1 MVVIRLSRGGSKKR
15 PYFNVVVAESS
26 KKRDGRFIERVGF
39 YNPSAREGSETLRLE
54 SERIEYWQSN
64 GAQLSETVNR
74 IVKLNAKGPDGL
86 VAMKKKDEAKAL
98 ARKNKKAADKAT
110 KVEEA
115 VSAEEE
121 AAAPKEEAPKE
132 EAPKEEAAAP
142 KEEAPKEEAAAPKEE
157 APKEEAPKE
166 EAAAP
171 KEEAQ
176 LQKKKPQLQKKK
188 PQLQKKKPQL
198 QKKKLQEELQKR
210 LMINN

>member
-86 VAMKKKDEAKAL
+86 AAMKKKDEAKAL
-98 ARKNKKAADKAT
+98 ARKNKKAADKVA

-115 VSAEEE
+115 VSAE
-121 AAAPKEEAPKE
+121 E

-142 KEEAPKEEAAAPKEE
+142 KEEAPKEADDK
-157 APKEEAPKE
+157 
-166 EAAAP
+166 
-171 KEEAQ
+171 
-176 LQKKKPQLQKKK
+176 
-188 PQLQKKKPQL
+188 
-198 QKKKLQEELQKR
+198 
-210 LMINN
+210 

>member
-121 AAAPKEEAPKE
+121 AAAPKEEAAAPKE

-157 APKEEAPKE
+157 APKEEAAAPKE

-171 KEEAQ
+171 KEEAP
-176 LQKKKPQLQKKK
+176 K
-188 PQLQKKKPQL
+188 
-198 QKKKLQEELQKR
+198 EEAAAPKEADDK
-210 LMINN
+210 

>member
-98 ARKNKKAADKAT
+98 ARKNKKAADKAA
-110 KVEEA
+110 KAEEA
-115 VSAEEE
+115 VSAEE
-121 AAAPKEEAPKE
+121 AAAPAE
-132 EAPKEEAAAP
+132 EAPKEEAAACGRSS
-142 KEEAPKEEAAAPKEE
+142 
-157 APKEEAPKE
+157 
-166 EAAAP
+166 
-171 KEEAQ
+171 
-176 LQKKKPQLQKKK
+176 
-188 PQLQKKKPQL
+188 
-198 QKKKLQEELQKR
+198 KR
-210 LMINN
+210 RSCCPCGRSSKRRSCCPCGRSSKRRSR

>member
-121 AAAPKEEAPKE
+121 AAAPKEEAAAPKE
-132 EAPKEEAAAP
+132 EAPKEEAAAPKEEAAAPKEEAAAP
-142 KEEAPKEEAAAPKEE
+142 KEEAPKEEAAAPKE
-157 APKEEAPKE
+157 ADDK
-166 EAAAP
+166 
-171 KEEAQ
+171 
-176 LQKKKPQLQKKK
+176 
-188 PQLQKKKPQL
+188 
-198 QKKKLQEELQKR
+198 
-210 LMINN
+210 

>member
-98 ARKNKKAADKAT
+98 ARKNKKAADKAA
-110 KVEEA
+110 KAEEA
-115 VSAEEE
+115 VSAEE
-121 AAAPKEEAPKE
+121 AAAPAE

-142 KEEAPKEEAAAPKEE
+142 AEEAPKEEAAAPAEE
-157 APKEEAPKE
+157 APKEEAGKE
-166 EAAAP
+166 AD
-171 KEEAQ
+171 
-176 LQKKKPQLQKKK
+176 KK
-188 PQLQKKKPQL
+188 
-198 QKKKLQEELQKR
+198 
-210 LMINN
+210 

>member
-86 VAMKKKDEAKAL
+86 VAMKKKDDAKAL
-98 ARKNKKAADKAT
+98 ARKNKKAADKAA

-115 VSAEEE
+115 VSAE
-121 AAAPKEEAPKE
+121 E

-171 KEEAQ
+171 KEEAP
-176 LQKKKPQLQKKK
+176 K
-188 PQLQKKKPQL
+188 
-198 QKKKLQEELQKR
+198 EEAPKEEAAAPKEEAPKEEAPKEADDK
-210 LMINN
+210 

>member
-98 ARKNKKAADKAT
+98 ARKNKKAADKAA

-115 VSAEEE
+115 VSAE
-121 AAAPKEEAPKE
+121 E

-142 KEEAPKEEAAAPKEE
+142 KEEAPKEEPQLLRKRLQKKK
-157 APKEEAPKE
+157 PQLLRKRLQKKKPQLLRKR
-166 EAAAP
+166 
-171 KEEAQ
+171 
-176 LQKKKPQLQKKK
+176 LQKKKPQLQKKRAPK
-188 PQLQKKKPQL
+188 
-198 QKKKLQEELQKR
+198 EEAPKEADDK
-210 LMINN
+210 

>member
-98 ARKNKKAADKAT
+98 ARKNKKAADKAA

-121 AAAPKEEAPKE
+121 APKEEAAAPRKSSKKRLLRKRLQKKKPQLQEEAPKE

-166 EAAAP
+166 ADD
-171 KEEAQ
+171 K
-176 LQKKKPQLQKKK
+176 
-188 PQLQKKKPQL
+188 
-198 QKKKLQEELQKR
+198 
-210 LMINN
+210 

>member
-98 ARKNKKAADKAT
+98 ARKNKKAADKAA

-115 VSAEEE
+115 VSAE
-121 AAAPKEEAPKE
+121 E

-142 KEEAPKEEAAAPKEE
+142 KEELLRKR
-157 APKEEAPKE
+157 
-166 EAAAP
+166 
-171 KEEAQ
+171 
-176 LQKKKPQLQKKK
+176 
-188 PQLQKKKPQL
+188 LQKKKPQL
-198 QKKKLQEELQKR
+198 QKKKLLRKRLQKKKPQLQGR
-210 LMINN
+210 GSKRRSRSSKRRSRSSKRRSS

>member
-64 GAQLSETVNR
+64 GAQLSETVDR

-98 ARKNKKAADKAT
+98 ARKNKKAADKAA
-110 KVEEA
+110 KAEEA
-115 VSAEEE
+115 VSAEE
-121 AAAPKEEAPKE
+121 AAAPAE
-132 EAPKEEAAAP
+132 EAPKEEAATP
-142 KEEAPKEEAAAPKEE
+142 VEEAPKEEAGKE
-157 APKEEAPKE
+157 AD
-166 EAAAP
+166 
-171 KEEAQ
+171 
-176 LQKKKPQLQKKK
+176 KK
-188 PQLQKKKPQL
+188 
-198 QKKKLQEELQKR
+198 
-210 LMINN
+210 

>member
-98 ARKNKKAADKAT
+98 ARKNKKAADKAA
-110 KVEEA
+110 KAEEA
-115 VSAEEE
+115 VSAEEAAAPAEEAPKEE
-121 AAAPKEEAPKE
+121 AAAPAEEAPKEEAAAPAEEAPKE
-132 EAPKEEAAAP
+132 EAPKEEAG
-142 KEEAPKEEAAAPKEE
+142 KEAD
-157 APKEEAPKE
+157 
-166 EAAAP
+166 
-171 KEEAQ
+171 
-176 LQKKKPQLQKKK
+176 KK
-188 PQLQKKKPQL
+188 
-198 QKKKLQEELQKR
+198 
-210 LMINN
+210 

>member
-98 ARKNKKAADKAT
+98 ARKNKKAADKAA

-115 VSAEEE
+115 VSAE
-121 AAAPKEEAPKE
+121 E

-142 KEEAPKEEAAAPKEE
+142 KEEAPKEE
-157 APKEEAPKE
+157 
-166 EAAAP
+166 
-171 KEEAQ
+171 
-176 LQKKKPQLQKKK
+176 PQLLRKR
-188 PQLQKKKPQL
+188 LQKKKPQL
-198 QKKKLQEELQKR
+198 QKKKLLRKRLQKKKPQLQKKKLLRKRLQKR

>member
-98 ARKNKKAADKAT
+98 ARKNKKAADKAA

-121 AAAPKEEAPKE
+121 APKEEAAAPKEEEAPKEEAAAPKE

-166 EAAAP
+166 ADD
-171 KEEAQ
+171 K
-176 LQKKKPQLQKKK
+176 
-188 PQLQKKKPQL
+188 
-198 QKKKLQEELQKR
+198 
-210 LMINN
+210 

>member
-64 GAQLSETVNR
+64 GAQLSETVDR

-98 ARKNKKAADKAT
+98 ARKNKKAADKAA
-110 KVEEA
+110 KAEEA
-115 VSAEEE
+115 VSAEE
-121 AAAPKEEAPKE
+121 AAAPAE

-142 KEEAPKEEAAAPKEE
+142 AEEAPKEEAAAP
-157 APKEEAPKE
+157 AEEAPKE

-171 KEEAQ
+171 A
-176 LQKKKPQLQKKK
+176 
-188 PQLQKKKPQL
+188 
-198 QKKKLQEELQKR
+198 
-210 LMINN
+210 

>member
-86 VAMKKKDEAKAL
+86 VAMKKKDDAKAL
-98 ARKNKKAADKAT
+98 ARKNKKAADKAA

-121 AAAPKEEAPKE
+121 APKEEAAAPKEEAPKEEAAAPKE

-171 KEEAQ
+171 KEEAP
-176 LQKKKPQLQKKK
+176 KEADDK
-188 PQLQKKKPQL
+188 
-198 QKKKLQEELQKR
+198 
-210 LMINN
+210 

>member
-98 ARKNKKAADKAT
+98 ARKNKKAADKAA

-121 AAAPKEEAPKE
+121 APKEEAAAPKEEAA
-132 EAPKEEAAAP
+132 APKEEAP

-171 KEEAQ
+171 KEEAP
-176 LQKKKPQLQKKK
+176 K
-188 PQLQKKKPQL
+188 
-198 QKKKLQEELQKR
+198 EEAPKEADDK
-210 LMINN
+210 

>member
-98 ARKNKKAADKAT
+98 ARKNKKAADKAA

-121 AAAPKEEAPKE
+121 A
-132 EAPKEEAAAP
+132 PKEEAAAP
-142 KEEAPKEEAAAPKEE
+142 RRAPRKR
-157 APKEEAPKE
+157 
-166 EAAAP
+166 
-171 KEEAQ
+171 
-176 LQKKKPQLQKKK
+176 LQKKKPQLLEEPKKRLQKKK
-188 PQLQKKKPQL
+188 PQLLRKRLQKKKPQL
-198 QKKKLQEELQKR
+198 QKKKLLRKRLQKR

>member
-98 ARKNKKAADKAT
+98 ARKNKKAADKAA
-110 KVEEA
+110 KAEEA
-115 VSAEEE
+115 VSAEEAAAPAEETPKEE
-121 AAAPKEEAPKE
+121 AAAPAEETPKEEAAAPAE

-142 KEEAPKEEAAAPKEE
+142 AEEAPKEEAGKE
-157 APKEEAPKE
+157 AD
-166 EAAAP
+166 
-171 KEEAQ
+171 
-176 LQKKKPQLQKKK
+176 KK
-188 PQLQKKKPQL
+188 
-198 QKKKLQEELQKR
+198 
-210 LMINN
+210 

>member
-98 ARKNKKAADKAT
+98 ARKNKKAADKAA

-115 VSAEEE
+115 VSAE
-121 AAAPKEEAPKE
+121 
-132 EAPKEEAAAP
+132 
-142 KEEAPKEEAAAPKEE
+142 EEAPKEEAAAPKEE

-171 KEEAQ
+171 KEEAAAP
-176 LQKKKPQLQKKK
+176 K
-188 PQLQKKKPQL
+188 
-198 QKKKLQEELQKR
+198 EEAPKEEAPKEADDK
-210 LMINN
+210 

>member
-86 VAMKKKDEAKAL
+86 AAMKKKDEAKAL
-98 ARKNKKAADKAT
+98 ARKNKKAADKAA

-121 AAAPKEEAPKE
+121 APKEEAPKE
-132 EAPKEEAAAP
+132 EAAAPKEEAAAP

-171 KEEAQ
+171 KEEAP
-176 LQKKKPQLQKKK
+176 K
-188 PQLQKKKPQL
+188 
-198 QKKKLQEELQKR
+198 EEAPKEADDK
-210 LMINN
+210 

>member
-98 ARKNKKAADKAT
+98 ARKNKKAADKAA

-115 VSAEEE
+115 VSAE
-121 AAAPKEEAPKE
+121 
-132 EAPKEEAAAP
+132 
-142 KEEAPKEEAAAPKEE
+142 EEAPKEEAAAPKEE

-171 KEEAQ
+171 KEEAPR
-176 LQKKKPQLQKKK
+176 KR
-188 PQLQKKKPQL
+188 LQKKKPQL
-198 QKKKLQEELQKR
+198 QKKKLLRKRLQKKKPQLQKKKLLRKRLQKR